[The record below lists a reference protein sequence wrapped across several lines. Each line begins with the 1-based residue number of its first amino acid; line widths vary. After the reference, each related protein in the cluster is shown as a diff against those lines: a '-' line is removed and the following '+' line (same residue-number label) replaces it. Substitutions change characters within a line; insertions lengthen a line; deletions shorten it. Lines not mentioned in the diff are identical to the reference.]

1 MATTT
6 TAVPRESDEFQAQ
19 AERWVADFSEGWQ
32 APKGPAAFVEHFRSR
47 LAPDVRLVQPQLP
60 TLVGL
65 RAFEQRFVRPLFELM
80 PDIRGEVER
89 WAAGGDTV
97 YIELTLRATLGGR
110 PVSWRVCDR
119 VKLRDG
125 VAIERESYF
134 DPGPLI
140 AAIAR
145 TPRAW
150 PKFARFQASSLAAR
164 IRERRTS

>member
-47 LAPDVRLVQPQLP
+47 LAPHVPQLP
-60 TLVGL
+60 TL
-65 RAFEQRFVRPLFELM
+65 
-80 PDIRGEVER
+80 
-89 WAAGGDTV
+89 
-97 YIELTLRATLGGR
+97 
-110 PVSWRVCDR
+110 
-119 VKLRDG
+119 